1 MILENRLNN
10 ILNDLSNHKRN
21 KLDLI
26 SYYVNI
32 RLNESMISYNK
43 ELEDYC
49 SILLNN
55 NNMYLLK
62 RL

>member
-10 ILNDLSNHKRN
+10 ILNDLSNHKRS
-21 KLDLI
+21 KVDLI

-55 NNMYLLK
+55 DNMYLLK